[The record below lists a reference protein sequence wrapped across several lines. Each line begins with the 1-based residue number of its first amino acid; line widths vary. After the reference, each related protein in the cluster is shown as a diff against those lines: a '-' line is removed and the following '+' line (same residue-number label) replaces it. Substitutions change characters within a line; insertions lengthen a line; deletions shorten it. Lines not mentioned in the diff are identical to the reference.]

1 MLKEKDKI
9 REIIPHFCK
18 ILRIID
24 RLWGQSRGKM
34 DVFIQGFI
42 VCFGLIVSI
51 GAQNAFLLK
60 QGILKQNVFWVA
72 LLCFLGDVFLMTLG
86 VLGLGSV
93 VANLPMLSLAI
104 ALLGACFLFTYGSR
118 SFISIFKSVEA
129 LKASNEN
136 ATSLKRALMITF
148 AITFLNPHVYIDTVV
163 ILGGIGGHLDF
174 DGKMAFLAGALS
186 CSFLWF
192 FGVGYGAGFLSPYF
206 EKRRTWQILD
216 FLTGVIM
223 YAIAISLT
231 AYAFQL
237 AKQIFAW

>member
-1 MLKEKDKI
+1 M
-9 REIIPHFCK
+9 EI
-18 ILRIID
+18 
-24 RLWGQSRGKM
+24 
-34 DVFIQGFI
+34 FIQGFI

-60 QGILKQNVFWVA
+60 QGILKQHVFWVA
-72 LLCFLGDVFLMTLG
+72 SLCFLGDVFLMTLG
-86 VLGLGSV
+86 VLGLGSI
-93 VANLPMLSLAI
+93 VANLPTLSLVI
-104 ALLGACFLFTYGSR
+104 ALFGAFFLFTYGSR
-118 SFISIFKSVEA
+118 SFISIFKSSEA
-129 LKASNEN
+129 LTASNEN
-136 ATSLKRALMITF
+136 ATSLKKALMITF

-163 ILGGIGGHLDF
+163 ILGGIGGNLDF
-174 DGKMAFLAGALS
+174 IGKMEFLAGALS

-231 AYAFQL
+231 IYAFQL